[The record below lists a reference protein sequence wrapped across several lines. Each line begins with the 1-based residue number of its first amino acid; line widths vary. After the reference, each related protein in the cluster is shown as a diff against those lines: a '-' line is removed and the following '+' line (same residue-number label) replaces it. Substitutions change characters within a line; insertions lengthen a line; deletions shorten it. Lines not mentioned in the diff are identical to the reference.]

1 MLTLN
6 GFPVSNYHNKVK
18 LVLLEKGIAF
28 EEVLTYP
35 AYGQAP
41 SDSPL
46 GKIPYLVTEQGSLC
60 ESEVLVEYLE
70 AAYPEHRLLPADPY
84 AAAKVRELITFMDWH
99 LEIVAREL
107 LAAAFFG
114 APASDEV
121 KAKVKAQL
129 TKNIAAFSQLIKCG
143 PYLAG
148 SEFTLADCVAA
159 VHLPLISI
167 VCVKMF
173 GEDLLAS
180 LPLAAYNE
188 LLANRP
194 AVQKVRAD
202 AAENMPKFM
211 EYVKS
216 GVKR

>member
-1 MLTLN
+1 MLKLH

-35 AYGQAP
+35 VYGQAT
-41 SDSPL
+41 SSSPL
-46 GKIPYLVTEQGSLC
+46 GKVPYLETEQGSLC
-60 ESEVLVEYLE
+60 ESQVLVEYLE
-70 AAYPEHRLLPADPY
+70 TAYPEHPLLPAEPF
-84 AAAKVRELITFMDWH
+84 AAAKVRELVTFMDWH

-107 LAAAFFG
+107 LPAAFFG
-114 APASDEV
+114 APVSDEI

-129 TKNIAAFSQLIKCG
+129 TKNIAAFGHLVKCS
-143 PYLAG
+143 PFIAG

-159 VHLPLISI
+159 VHLPMVST

-173 GEDLLAS
+173 GEDLLAG
-180 LPLAAYNE
+180 LPMAAYHE
-188 LLANRP
+188 MLSSRA

-211 EYVKS
+211 AYVKS
-216 GVKR
+216 GAKR